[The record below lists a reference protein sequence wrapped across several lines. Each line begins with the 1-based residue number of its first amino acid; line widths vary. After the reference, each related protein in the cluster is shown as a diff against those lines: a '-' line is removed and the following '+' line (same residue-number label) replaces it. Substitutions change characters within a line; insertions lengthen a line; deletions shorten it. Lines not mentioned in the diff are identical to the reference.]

1 MAEDMDFSGLDGMDD
16 IDWADVAADLEKNKE
31 MIKSAATGG
40 DSPEPDFT
48 SEAPSDSSEVAGHD
62 EVGLEF
68 LMDIPLQLRVV
79 VGNTLMLVKDLLALN
94 IDSVFELTK
103 RVGDPMDIKINEK
116 LVARGE
122 IIIQN
127 EKFGIKI
134 IEILDKK
141 HRLKTLKNA

>member
-40 DSPEPDFT
+40 DSPDPGFS
-48 SEAPSDSSEVAGHD
+48 SEDSSDSSAVEGNP

-68 LMDIPLQLRVV
+68 LMNIPLQLRVE
-79 VGNTLMLVKDLLALN
+79 VGNTLMLVKDLLSLN